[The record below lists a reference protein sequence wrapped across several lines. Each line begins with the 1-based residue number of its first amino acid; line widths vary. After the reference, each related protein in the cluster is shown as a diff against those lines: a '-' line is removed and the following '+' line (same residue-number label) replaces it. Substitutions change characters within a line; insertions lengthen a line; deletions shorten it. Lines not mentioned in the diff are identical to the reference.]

1 MDSAKDRKLKGPEK
15 AAIFLFSLGEELA
28 AQFIK
33 ELSPEEIKRLSD
45 YMKKVEVSPELFKEV
60 NKEIK
65 QKLSLPI
72 EGKNFIKNVISK
84 AVGEKEAEY
93 ILGKESDFLRKIN
106 EINPDILVN
115 FLRHENPQTIA
126 FIVSNLKPENASTI
140 LANLPNG
147 VKTEV
152 ILRMAQLDTVSVD
165 IIKSIDE
172 VLKEEIF
179 KKEVIS
185 EVRKVGGLEKV
196 AEILNRVEHS
206 TQQSILEEIEKT
218 NPELASEIKKK
229 MFVFDDLVNIEDR
242 GMQILLKHIKMED
255 LVLALKTASD
265 ALKDKIFKN
274 VSERVSEMIKED
286 LEIMGAVRLSEV
298 EKAQQ
303 TIIDTAKLLES
314 EGKLVIPKKG
324 EEEVFV

>member
-1 MDSAKDRKLKGPEK
+1 MDSAKDKKLKGPEK

-45 YMKKVEVSPELFKEV
+45 YMNKVEVSPERAKEV

-72 EGKNFIKNVISK
+72 KEKDFIKNVISK
-84 AVGEKEAEY
+84 AVGKREAEY
-93 ILGKESDFLRKIN
+93 ILGEESDFFKRIN
-106 EINPDILVN
+106 ETNPDILVN

-126 FIVSNLKPENASTI
+126 FIVSNLKPENASKI

-165 IIKSIDE
+165 VIKSINE
-172 VLKEEIF
+172 ALEEEIF
-179 KKEVIS
+179 KKGIS
-185 EVRKVGGLEKV
+185 DVRQVGGLEKV

-206 TQQSILEEIEKT
+206 IQQSILEKIEKT
-218 NPELASEIKKK
+218 NPDLASEIKKK

-242 GMQILLKHIKMED
+242 GMQMLLKHIKIED
-255 LVLALKTASD
+255 LLLALKTASD

-274 VSERVSEMIKED
+274 VSERVSEMIKEE
-286 LEIMGAVRLSEV
+286 LEIMGPVRLRDV

-303 TIIDTAKLLES
+303 TIIETAKLLEN

>member
-1 MDSAKDRKLKGPEK
+1 VDSAKDKKLKGPEK

-45 YMKKVEVSPELFKEV
+45 YMNKVEVSPERAKEV

-72 EGKNFIKNVISK
+72 KEKDFIKNVISK
-84 AVGEKEAEY
+84 AVGKREAEY
-93 ILGKESDFLRKIN
+93 ILGEESDFFKRIN
-106 EINPDILVN
+106 ETNPDILVN

-126 FIVSNLKPENASTI
+126 FIVSNLKPENASKI

-165 IIKSIDE
+165 VIKSINE
-172 VLKEEIF
+172 ALEEEIF
-179 KKEVIS
+179 KKGIS
-185 EVRKVGGLEKV
+185 DVRQVGGLEKV

-206 TQQSILEEIEKT
+206 IQQSILEKIEKT
-218 NPELASEIKKK
+218 NPDLASEIKKK
-229 MFVFDDLVNIEDR
+229 MFVFEDLVNIEDR
-242 GMQILLKHIKMED
+242 GMQMLLKHIKIED
-255 LVLALKTASD
+255 LLLALKTASD

-274 VSERVSEMIKED
+274 VSERVSEMIKEE
-286 LEIMGAVRLSEV
+286 LEIMGPVRLRDV

-303 TIIDTAKLLES
+303 TIIETAKLLEN

>member
-1 MDSAKDRKLKGPEK
+1 VDSAKDKKLKGPEK

-45 YMKKVEVSPELFKEV
+45 YMNKVEVSPERAKEV

-72 EGKNFIKNVISK
+72 KEKDFIKNVISK
-84 AVGEKEAEY
+84 AVGKREAEY
-93 ILGKESDFLRKIN
+93 ILGEGVDFFKRIN
-106 EINPDILVN
+106 ETNPDILVN

-126 FIVSNLKPENASTI
+126 FIVSNLKPENASKI

-165 IIKSIDE
+165 VIKSINE
-172 VLKEEIF
+172 ALEEEIF
-179 KKEVIS
+179 KKGIS
-185 EVRKVGGLEKV
+185 DVRQVGGLEKV
-196 AEILNRVEHS
+196 AEILNRIEHS
-206 TQQSILEEIEKT
+206 IQQSILEKIEKT
-218 NPELASEIKKK
+218 NPDLASEIKKK
-229 MFVFDDLVNIEDR
+229 MFVFEDLVNIEDR
-242 GMQILLKHIKMED
+242 GMQMLLKHIKIED
-255 LVLALKTASD
+255 LLLALKTASD

-274 VSERVSEMIKED
+274 VSERVSEMIKEE
-286 LEIMGAVRLSEV
+286 LEIMGPVRLRDV

-303 TIIDTAKLLES
+303 TIIETAKLLEN

>member
-1 MDSAKDRKLKGPEK
+1 MDSAKDKKLKGPEK

-45 YMKKVEVSPELFKEV
+45 YMNKVEVSPERAKEV

-72 EGKNFIKNVISK
+72 KEKDFIKNVISK
-84 AVGEKEAEY
+84 AVGKREAEY
-93 ILGKESDFLRKIN
+93 ILGEESDFFKRIN
-106 EINPDILVN
+106 ETNPDILVN

-126 FIVSNLKPENASTI
+126 FIVSNLKPENASKI

-165 IIKSIDE
+165 VIKSINE
-172 VLKEEIF
+172 ALEEEIF
-179 KKEVIS
+179 KKGIS
-185 EVRKVGGLEKV
+185 DVRQVGGLEKV

-206 TQQSILEEIEKT
+206 IQQSILEKIEKT
-218 NPELASEIKKK
+218 NPDLASEIKKK
-229 MFVFDDLVNIEDR
+229 MFVFEDLVNIEDR
-242 GMQILLKHIKMED
+242 GMQMLLKHIKIED
-255 LVLALKTASD
+255 LLLALKTASD

-274 VSERVSEMIKED
+274 VSERVSEMIKEE
-286 LEIMGAVRLSEV
+286 LEIMGPVRLRDV

-303 TIIDTAKLLES
+303 TIIETAKLLEN

>member
-1 MDSAKDRKLKGPEK
+1 MDSTKDKKLKGPEK
-15 AAIFLFSLGEELA
+15 AAIFLCSLGEELA

-45 YMKKVEVSPELFKEV
+45 YMNKVEVSPEIFKQV

-65 QKLSLPI
+65 QKLSLPV
-72 EGKNFIKNVISK
+72 EGKDFIKNVIVK
-84 AVGEKEAEY
+84 AIGEKKAKY
-93 ILGKESDFLRKIN
+93 ILGEEADFLKRIN
-106 EINPDILVN
+106 ETNPDILAN

-126 FIVSNLKPENASTI
+126 FILSYLDPEKASTI

-165 IIKSIDE
+165 VIKSINE
-172 VLKEEIF
+172 VLKEELFEKRISDVH
-179 KKEVIS
+179 EV
-185 EVRKVGGLEKV
+185 EGLEKA

-218 NPELASEIKKK
+218 NPDLASEMRKK
-229 MFVFDDLVNIEDR
+229 MFVFEDLVNIEDR
-242 GMQILLKHIKMED
+242 EMQILLKHIKMED
-255 LVLALKTASD
+255 LLLALKTASD

-274 VSERVSEMIKED
+274 VSERVSEMIKEE
-286 LEIMGAVRLSEV
+286 LEIMGPVRLKVV

-303 TIIDTAKLLES
+303 TIIETAGLLES
-314 EGKLVIPKKG
+314 EGKLAIPKKG
-324 EEEVFV
+324 EEEIFV

>member
-1 MDSAKDRKLKGPEK
+1 MDSAKDKKLKGPEK

-45 YMKKVEVSPELFKEV
+45 YMNKVEVSPERAKEV

-72 EGKNFIKNVISK
+72 KEKDFIKNVISK
-84 AVGEKEAEY
+84 AVGKREAEY
-93 ILGKESDFLRKIN
+93 ILGEESDFFKRIN
-106 EINPDILVN
+106 ETNPDILVN

-126 FIVSNLKPENASTI
+126 FIVSNLKPENASKI

-165 IIKSIDE
+165 VIKSINE
-172 VLKEEIF
+172 ALEEEIF
-179 KKEVIS
+179 KKGIS
-185 EVRKVGGLEKV
+185 DVRQVGGLEKV
-196 AEILNRVEHS
+196 TMILNRIEHS
-206 TQQSILEEIEKT
+206 TQQSILEKIEKT
-218 NPELASEIKKK
+218 NPDLASEIKKK
-229 MFVFDDLVNIEDR
+229 MFVFEDLVNIEDR
-242 GMQILLKHIKMED
+242 GMQMLLKHIKIED
-255 LVLALKTASD
+255 LLLALKTASD

-274 VSERVSEMIKED
+274 VSERVSEMIKEE
-286 LEIMGAVRLSEV
+286 LEIMGPVRLRDV

-303 TIIDTAKLLES
+303 TIIDTAKLLEN

>member
-1 MDSAKDRKLKGPEK
+1 MDSAKDKKLKGPEK

-45 YMKKVEVSPELFKEV
+45 YMNKVEVSPERAKEV

-72 EGKNFIKNVISK
+72 KEKDFIKNVISK
-84 AVGEKEAEY
+84 AVGKREAEY
-93 ILGKESDFLRKIN
+93 ILGEESDFFKRIN
-106 EINPDILVN
+106 ETNPDILVN

-126 FIVSNLKPENASTI
+126 FIVSNLKPENASKI

-165 IIKSIDE
+165 VIKSINE
-172 VLKEEIF
+172 ALEEEIF
-179 KKEVIS
+179 KKGIS
-185 EVRKVGGLEKV
+185 DVHQVGGLEKV

-206 TQQSILEEIEKT
+206 IQQSILEKIEKT
-218 NPELASEIKKK
+218 NPDLASEIKKK
-229 MFVFDDLVNIEDR
+229 MFVFEDLVNIEDR
-242 GMQILLKHIKMED
+242 GMQILLKHIKIED
-255 LVLALKTASD
+255 LLLALKTASD
-265 ALKDKIFKN
+265 VLKDKIFKN
-274 VSERVSEMIKED
+274 VSERVSEMIKEE
-286 LEIMGAVRLSEV
+286 LEIMGPVRLRDV

-303 TIIDTAKLLES
+303 TIIETAKLLEN

>member
-1 MDSAKDRKLKGPEK
+1 MDSAKGKKLKGPEK
-15 AAIFLFSLGEELA
+15 AAIFLLSLGEELA
-28 AQFIK
+28 AQLIK
-33 ELSPEEIKRLSD
+33 ELSPEEIKRLSN
-45 YMKKVEVSPELFKEV
+45 YMNKVEVSPELFKKV

-72 EGKNFIKNVISK
+72 EGKDFIKNVISK
-84 AVGEKEAEY
+84 ALGEKEAEY
-93 ILGKESDFLRKIN
+93 ILGEESDFLKKIN
-106 EINPDILVN
+106 ETNPDILAN
-115 FLRHENPQTIA
+115 FLRHESPQTIA
-126 FIVSNLKPENASTI
+126 FILSYLKPEKASTI

-147 VKTEV
+147 VKSEV

-165 IIKSIDE
+165 VIKSINE
-172 VLKEEIF
+172 ALEEEIF
-179 KKEVIS
+179 KKGIS
-185 EVRKVGGLEKV
+185 DVRQVGGLEKV
-196 AEILNRVEHS
+196 IMILNRIEHS
-206 TQQSILEEIEKT
+206 TQQSILEKIEKT
-218 NPELASEIKKK
+218 NPDLASEIKKK

-242 GMQILLKHIKMED
+242 GMQMLLKHIKMEV
-255 LVLALKTASD
+255 LVMALKTASD

-274 VSERVSEMIKED
+274 VSERVSEMIKEE
-286 LEIMGAVRLSEV
+286 LEIMGPVRLSEV

>member
-1 MDSAKDRKLKGPEK
+1 MDSAKDKKLKGPEK

-45 YMKKVEVSPELFKEV
+45 YMNKVEVSPERAKEV

-72 EGKNFIKNVISK
+72 KEKDFIKNVISK
-84 AVGEKEAEY
+84 AVGKREAEY
-93 ILGKESDFLRKIN
+93 ILGEESDFFKRIN
-106 EINPDILVN
+106 ETNPDILVN

-126 FIVSNLKPENASTI
+126 FIVSNLKPENASKI

-165 IIKSIDE
+165 VIKSINE
-172 VLKEEIF
+172 ALEEEIF
-179 KKEVIS
+179 KKGIS
-185 EVRKVGGLEKV
+185 DVRQVGGLEKV

-206 TQQSILEEIEKT
+206 IQQSILEKIEKT
-218 NPELASEIKKK
+218 NPDLASEIKKK
-229 MFVFDDLVNIEDR
+229 MFVFEDLVNIEDR
-242 GMQILLKHIKMED
+242 GMQMLLKHIKIED
-255 LVLALKTASD
+255 LLLALKTASD

-274 VSERVSEMIKED
+274 VSEAS
-286 LEIMGAVRLSEV
+286 VRND
-298 EKAQQ
+298 KRRARDNG
-303 TIIDTAKLLES
+303 T
-314 EGKLVIPKKG
+314 G
-324 EEEVFV
+324 

>member
-1 MDSAKDRKLKGPEK
+1 VDSAKDKKLKGPEK

-33 ELSPEEIKRLSD
+33 KLSPEEIKRLSD
-45 YMKKVEVSPELFKEV
+45 YMNKVEVSPERAKEV

-72 EGKNFIKNVISK
+72 KEKDFIKNVISK
-84 AVGEKEAEY
+84 AVGKREAEY
-93 ILGKESDFLRKIN
+93 ILGEESDFFKRIN
-106 EINPDILVN
+106 ETNPDILVN

-126 FIVSNLKPENASTI
+126 FIVSNLKPENASKI

-165 IIKSIDE
+165 VIKSINE
-172 VLKEEIF
+172 ALEEEIF
-179 KKEVIS
+179 KKGIS
-185 EVRKVGGLEKV
+185 DVRQVGGLEKV
-196 AEILNRVEHS
+196 AEILNRIEHS
-206 TQQSILEEIEKT
+206 IQQSILEKIEKT
-218 NPELASEIKKK
+218 NPDLASEIKKK
-229 MFVFDDLVNIEDR
+229 MFVFEDLVNIEDR
-242 GMQILLKHIKMED
+242 GMQMLLKHIKIED
-255 LVLALKTASD
+255 LLLALKTASD
-265 ALKDKIFKN
+265 VLKDKIFKN
-274 VSERVSEMIKED
+274 VSERVSEMIKEE
-286 LEIMGAVRLSEV
+286 LEIMGPVRLRDV

-303 TIIDTAKLLES
+303 TIIETAKLLEN

>member
-1 MDSAKDRKLKGPEK
+1 VDSAKDKKLKGPEK

-33 ELSPEEIKRLSD
+33 KLSPEEIKRLSD
-45 YMKKVEVSPELFKEV
+45 YMNKVEVSPERAKEV

-72 EGKNFIKNVISK
+72 KEKDFIKNVISK
-84 AVGEKEAEY
+84 AVGKRGAEY
-93 ILGKESDFLRKIN
+93 ILGEESDFFKRIN
-106 EINPDILVN
+106 ETNPDILVN

-126 FIVSNLKPENASTI
+126 FIVSNLKPENASKI

-165 IIKSIDE
+165 VIKSINE
-172 VLKEEIF
+172 ALEEEIF
-179 KKEVIS
+179 KKGIS
-185 EVRKVGGLEKV
+185 DVHQVGGLEKV

-206 TQQSILEEIEKT
+206 IQQSILEKIEKT
-218 NPELASEIKKK
+218 NPDLASEIKKK
-229 MFVFDDLVNIEDR
+229 MFVFEDLVNIEDR
-242 GMQILLKHIKMED
+242 GMQMLLKHIKIED
-255 LVLALKTASD
+255 LLLALKTASD
-265 ALKDKIFKN
+265 VLKDKIFKN
-274 VSERVSEMIKED
+274 VSERVSEMIKEE
-286 LEIMGAVRLSEV
+286 LEIMGPVRLRDV

-303 TIIDTAKLLES
+303 TIIETAKLLEN

>member
-1 MDSAKDRKLKGPEK
+1 MDSAKGKKLKGPEK
-15 AAIFLFSLGEELA
+15 AAIFLLSLGEELA
-28 AQFIK
+28 SQLIK
-33 ELSPEEIKRLSD
+33 ELSPEEIKRLSN
-45 YMKKVEVSPELFKEV
+45 YMNKVEVSPELFKEV

-84 AVGEKEAEY
+84 ALGEKEAEY
-93 ILGKESDFLRKIN
+93 ILGKETDFLRKIN

-126 FIVSNLKPENASTI
+126 FIVSNLKPEKASTI

-165 IIKSIDE
+165 VIKSINE
-172 VLKEEIF
+172 ALKEEIF

-196 AEILNRVEHS
+196 AEILNRVDHS

-255 LVLALKTASD
+255 LLLALKTASD
-265 ALKDKIFKN
+265 AIKDKIFKN

-286 LEIMGAVRLSEV
+286 LEIMGPVRLRDV

-303 TIIDTAKLLES
+303 TIIETARLLES

-324 EEEVFV
+324 EEEIFV

>member
-1 MDSAKDRKLKGPEK
+1 VDSAKDKKLKGPEK

-45 YMKKVEVSPELFKEV
+45 YMNKVEVSPERAKEV

-72 EGKNFIKNVISK
+72 KEKDFIKNVISK
-84 AVGEKEAEY
+84 AVGKREAEY
-93 ILGKESDFLRKIN
+93 ILGEESDFFKRIN
-106 EINPDILVN
+106 ETNPDILVN

-126 FIVSNLKPENASTI
+126 FIVSNLKPENASKI

-165 IIKSIDE
+165 VIKSINE
-172 VLKEEIF
+172 ALEEEIF
-179 KKEVIS
+179 KKGIS
-185 EVRKVGGLEKV
+185 DVRQVGGLEKV

-206 TQQSILEEIEKT
+206 IQQSILEKIEKT
-218 NPELASEIKKK
+218 NPDLASEIKKK
-229 MFVFDDLVNIEDR
+229 MFVFEDLVNIEDR
-242 GMQILLKHIKMED
+242 GMQMLLKHIKIED
-255 LVLALKTASD
+255 LLLALKTASD
-265 ALKDKIFKN
+265 VLKDKIFKN
-274 VSERVSEMIKED
+274 VSERVSEMIKEE
-286 LEIMGAVRLSEV
+286 LEIMGPVRLRDV

-303 TIIDTAKLLES
+303 TIIETAKLLEN

>member
-1 MDSAKDRKLKGPEK
+1 VDSAKDKKLKGPEK

-33 ELSPEEIKRLSD
+33 KLSPEEIKRLSD
-45 YMKKVEVSPELFKEV
+45 YMNKVEVSPERAKEV

-72 EGKNFIKNVISK
+72 KEKDFIKNVISK
-84 AVGEKEAEY
+84 AVGKREAEY
-93 ILGKESDFLRKIN
+93 ILGEESDFFKRIN
-106 EINPDILVN
+106 ETNPDILVN

-126 FIVSNLKPENASTI
+126 FIVSNLKPENASKI

-165 IIKSIDE
+165 VIKSINE
-172 VLKEEIF
+172 ALEEEIF
-179 KKEVIS
+179 KKGIS
-185 EVRKVGGLEKV
+185 DVRQVGGLEKV

-206 TQQSILEEIEKT
+206 IQQSILEKIEKT
-218 NPELASEIKKK
+218 NPDLASEIKKK
-229 MFVFDDLVNIEDR
+229 MFVFEDLVNIEDR
-242 GMQILLKHIKMED
+242 GMQMLLKHIKIED
-255 LVLALKTASD
+255 LLLALKTASD

-274 VSERVSEMIKED
+274 VSERVSEMIKEE
-286 LEIMGAVRLSEV
+286 LEIMGPVRLRDV

-303 TIIDTAKLLES
+303 TIIETAKLLEN

>member
-1 MDSAKDRKLKGPEK
+1 VDSAKDKKLKGPEK

-33 ELSPEEIKRLSD
+33 KLSPEEIKRLSD
-45 YMKKVEVSPELFKEV
+45 YMNKVEVSPERAKEV

-72 EGKNFIKNVISK
+72 KEKDFIKNVISK
-84 AVGEKEAEY
+84 AVGKREAEY
-93 ILGKESDFLRKIN
+93 ILGEESDFFKRIN
-106 EINPDILVN
+106 ETNPDILVN

-126 FIVSNLKPENASTI
+126 FIVSNLKPENASKI

-165 IIKSIDE
+165 VIKSINE
-172 VLKEEIF
+172 ALEEEIF
-179 KKEVIS
+179 KKGIS
-185 EVRKVGGLEKV
+185 DVRQVGGLEKV
-196 AEILNRVEHS
+196 AEILNRIEHS
-206 TQQSILEEIEKT
+206 IQQSILEKIEKT
-218 NPELASEIKKK
+218 NPDLASEIKKK
-229 MFVFDDLVNIEDR
+229 MFVFEDLVNIEDR
-242 GMQILLKHIKMED
+242 GMQMLLKHIKIED
-255 LVLALKTASD
+255 LLLALKTASD
-265 ALKDKIFKN
+265 VLKDKIFKN
-274 VSERVSEMIKED
+274 VSERVSEMIKEE
-286 LEIMGAVRLSEV
+286 LEIMGPVRLRDV

-303 TIIDTAKLLES
+303 TIIDTAKLLEN